1 MSRLK
6 PLLFIVGLSLVSAV
20 SLRLLLGRVSR
31 SMSPPP
37 AAASRAD
44 SAEMARRMVGCGHF
58 RFVLDSLG
66 YRTGQWPVEVDSALA
81 AGRSDATFLAR
92 DGRITAVDDD
102 ARGPEVGSYLIRLDT
117 VFVTLGPVPGGL
129 RARLGPVGDSLGG
142 LLERAVPR
150 GNGPVVG
157 RLFVAAPVPPPPGC
171 SSG

>member
-31 SMSPPP
+31 GMTPQPVAVP
-37 AAASRAD
+37 RAD
-44 SAEMARRMVGCGHF
+44 SAAVDRRMVGCGHF

-66 YRTGQWPVEVDSALA
+66 YRSGQWPVEVDSTLA

-92 DGRITAVDDD
+92 DGRIVAVDAE

-117 VFVTLGPVPGGL
+117 VYVTLGPVPGGL

-142 LLERAVPR
+142 RLERAVTR
-150 GNGPVVG
+150 GDGPVVG
-157 RLFVAAPVPPPPGC
+157 RLFVAAPVPPPSGC
-171 SSG
+171 TSG